1 MNLFFLGF
9 WLAVTALFALGV
21 VIGIAARDWAI
32 VAVFGLA
39 LVIWCIPNRLD
50 PAIRWADRLER
61 QREAR
66 RKVEDADE

>member
-1 MNLFFLGF
+1 MNLFFLGS

-39 LVIWCIPNRLD
+39 LVIWCILNWFDLVICWVD
-50 PAIRWADRLER
+50 WLER

-66 RKVEDADE
+66 RKVEEADE